1 MAEVLT
7 LDNIDDDHN
16 FLHITLPHSI
26 LLHSTPSNL
35 PVGHAESYNPPK
47 EYILTPDELAKME
60 DQDPKDRAYNFIP
73 KTHDCLRR
81 VSGTVTAT
89 ALHCC
94 AVLFC
99 SSPLCTTL
107 FFLTLFLYRERSQK
121 IIFLFSAV
129 LFFYWSLH
137 CRSPTMACPSLLQL
151 PANGISL

>member
-16 FLHITLPHSI
+16 FLHITPPHSI
-26 LLHSTPSNL
+26 LIHSNPSNL

-94 AVLFC
+94 AALFI
-99 SSPLCTTL
+99 STVHHS
-107 FFLTLFLYRERSQK
+107 LFLDSLYLSRAFPKDHLSFQRCF
-121 IIFLFSAV
+121 IFLLVTA
-129 LFFYWSLH
+129 LSL
-137 CRSPTMACPSLLQL
+137 SYNGL
-151 PANGISL
+151 PFTATAAS